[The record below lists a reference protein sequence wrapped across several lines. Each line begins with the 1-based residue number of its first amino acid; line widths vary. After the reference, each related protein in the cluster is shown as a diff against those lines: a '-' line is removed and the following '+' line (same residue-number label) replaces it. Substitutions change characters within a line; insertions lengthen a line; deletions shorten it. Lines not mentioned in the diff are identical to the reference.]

1 MRSDYG
7 RRQNGVYIW
16 VGTIAG
22 VILAAVVLGIWFSI
36 QYSIQNVS
44 VIGNTRY
51 SDEQIIA
58 EVQSGLLSDNARYL
72 SYKKKK
78 YAPANLPLVESI
90 EVRMVD
96 NHSIRITVQET
107 QVIGYVRYLECDMYF
122 DANGRIVKSE
132 VHDERRDQQGQAQE
146 QLQAAELPGAE
157 PMVGKPATSSVAAM
171 TEVPLITGLAFDS
184 VQMQEVLP
192 VKDQK
197 VFNTILGISRMLNKY
212 QIIPE
217 QVEFNE
223 DSEVTLYYEKIRI
236 LLGEDRETEEKIS
249 RAAAILPELSGK
261 SGELHLEEYN
271 GSTENIIFSEDKS
284 KKNLSVQREQ
294 KTGGNI

>member
-7 RRQNGVYIW
+7 RRQNGIYIW
-16 VGTIAG
+16 IGAVAG
-22 VILAAVVLGIWFSI
+22 VILAVAVLCVWFSV
-36 QYSIQNVS
+36 QYSVQNVS

-51 SDEQIIA
+51 SNDQIIS
-58 EVQSGLLSDNARYL
+58 EVQSGLLSDNVLYL

-78 YAPANLPLVESI
+78 YTPVNLPLVESI

-107 QVIGYVRYLECDMYF
+107 QIVGYVRYLDCDMYF

-132 VHDERRDQQGQAQE
+132 VHGEGKEPQEESQDQTQE
-146 QLQAAELPGAE
+146 QDLPGAE
-157 PMVGKPATSSVAAM
+157 PVLGKSATSYVAAM
-171 TEVPLITGLAFDS
+171 TEVPLITGLSFDR

-197 VFNTILGISRMLNKY
+197 IFNTILGVSRMLNKY

-261 SGELHLEEYN
+261 SGELHLEDYN
-271 GSTENIIFSEDKS
+271 GSSENIIFSEGDS
-284 KKNLSVQREQ
+284 RKKAPERADQTAKDR
-294 KTGGNI
+294 T

>member
-7 RRQNGVYIW
+7 RRHNGIYIW
-16 VGTIAG
+16 IGAFAG
-22 VILAAVVLGIWFSI
+22 VILAVAVLYVWFSV
-36 QYSIQNVS
+36 QYSVQDVS

-51 SDEQIIA
+51 SNDRIIS
-58 EVQSGLLSDNARYL
+58 EVQSGLFSDNVLYL
-72 SYKKKK
+72 SYRKKK
-78 YAPANLPLVESI
+78 YAPADLPLVESI

-107 QVIGYVRYLECDMYF
+107 QVVGYVRYLDCDMYF

-132 VHDERRDQQGQAQE
+132 VHGKGEQE
-146 QLQAAELPGAE
+146 EEQSFDSELPGAD
-157 PMVGKPATSSVAAM
+157 PVLGKSVTSYVAAM
-171 TEVPLITGLAFDS
+171 TEVPLITGLSFDR
-184 VQMQEVLP
+184 VQLQEILP

-223 DSEVTLYYEKIRI
+223 DGEVTLYYREIRI
-236 LLGEDRETEEKIS
+236 LLGTDEETEEKIS
-249 RAAAILPELSGK
+249 RAAAILPEISEK
-261 SGELHLEEYN
+261 SGELHLEDYN
-271 GSTENIIFSEDKS
+271 GSSENVIFSENKL
-284 KKNLSVQREQ
+284 KRKVPKREE
-294 KTGGNI
+294 TIPEE

>member
-7 RRQNGVYIW
+7 RRQNGIYIW
-16 VGTIAG
+16 IGALSG
-22 VILAAVVLGIWFSI
+22 VILAVAVLCVWFSV
-36 QYSIQNVS
+36 QYSVQEVS

-51 SDEQIIA
+51 SDDQIIS
-58 EVQSGLLSDNARYL
+58 EVQSGLFSNNVLYL
-72 SYKKKK
+72 SYRKKK
-78 YAPANLPLVESI
+78 YAPADLPLVESV

-107 QVIGYVRYLECDMYF
+107 QVVGYIRYLDCDMYF

-132 VHDERRDQQGQAQE
+132 VHGQEKEKKEQDKEQE
-146 QLQAAELPGAE
+146 TGLPGTE
-157 PMVGKPATSSVAAM
+157 QVVGKPATSYVAAM
-171 TEVPLITGLAFDS
+171 TEVPLITGLVFDR
-184 VQMQEVLP
+184 VQMQEILP
-192 VKDQK
+192 VKDPK

-212 QIIPE
+212 QIVPE

-223 DSEVTLYYEKIRI
+223 DNEVTLYYEKIRI

-261 SGELHLEEYN
+261 AGELHLEDYN
-271 GSTENIIFSEDKS
+271 GSTENIIFSEG
-284 KKNLSVQREQ
+284 
-294 KTGGNI
+294 KTR

>member
-7 RRQNGVYIW
+7 NRHSGIYIW
-16 VGTIAG
+16 IGALAG
-22 VILAAVVLGIWFSI
+22 VILAVVVLCVWFSV
-36 QYSIQNVS
+36 QYSIRDVS

-51 SDEQIIA
+51 SNDRIIS
-58 EVQSGLLSDNARYL
+58 EVQSGPFSDNALYL
-72 SYKKKK
+72 SYRKKK
-78 YAPANLPLVESI
+78 YAPADLPLVESI

-107 QVIGYVRYLECDMYF
+107 QVVGYVRYLDCDMYF

-132 VHDERRDQQGQAQE
+132 VHGQRKEEQE
-146 QLQAAELPGAE
+146 QREQGREPELPGAE
-157 PMVGKPATSSVAAM
+157 PVVGRSAASYTAAM
-171 TEVPLITGLAFDS
+171 TEVPLVTGLAFDR

-223 DSEVTLYYEKIRI
+223 DSEVTLYYGNIRI

-249 RAAAILPELSGK
+249 RAAAILPEISRK
-261 SGELHLEEYN
+261 SGELHLEDYN
-271 GSTENIIFSEDKS
+271 GGTENIIFSEGGS
-284 KKNLSVQREQ
+284 KTKIAERKKQAAEDGQ
-294 KTGGNI
+294 

>member
-1 MRSDYG
+1 M
-7 RRQNGVYIW
+7 
-16 VGTIAG
+16 
-22 VILAAVVLGIWFSI
+22 AVAVLCVWFSV
-36 QYSIQNVS
+36 QYSVQNVS

-51 SDEQIIA
+51 SNDQIIS
-58 EVQSGLLSDNARYL
+58 EVQSGLLSDNVLYL

-78 YAPANLPLVESI
+78 YTPVNLPLVESI

-107 QVIGYVRYLECDMYF
+107 QIVGYVRYLDCDMYF

-132 VHDERRDQQGQAQE
+132 VHGEGKEPQEESQDQTQE
-146 QLQAAELPGAE
+146 QDLPGAE
-157 PMVGKPATSSVAAM
+157 PVLGKSATSYVAAM
-171 TEVPLITGLAFDS
+171 TEVPLITGLSFDR

-197 VFNTILGISRMLNKY
+197 VFNTILGVSRMLNKY

-261 SGELHLEEYN
+261 SGELHLEDYN
-271 GSTENIIFSEDKS
+271 GSSENIIFSEGDS
-284 KKNLSVQREQ
+284 RKKAPERADQTAKDR
-294 KTGGNI
+294 T